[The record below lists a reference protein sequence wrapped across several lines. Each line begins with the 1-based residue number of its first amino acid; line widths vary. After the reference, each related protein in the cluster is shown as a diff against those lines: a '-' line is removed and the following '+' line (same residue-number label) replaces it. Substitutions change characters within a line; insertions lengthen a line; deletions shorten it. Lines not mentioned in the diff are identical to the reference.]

1 MTLKSLLA
9 GPAWAVLLCAVTAC
23 SPGGIKQ
30 SSGAPRPMTAATA
43 EGFDP
48 SGIVMVAARTKPKR
62 TPLAK
67 PVVPELTTRER
78 ALVPFFIQLK
88 ALRDGTHKEP
98 LTILQIGDSHT
109 AGDFLSGQ
117 MRKLFQ
123 DKFGG
128 SGRGFVPPGFPD
140 KYYKPDLIDVTETK
154 GWQRL
159 RSMDP
164 NSTERFGIPGVT
176 QRATVPG
183 QSMSMSSIEDQGFD
197 RGMVEVLG
205 PGQFTLTV
213 DNAPPRNFDLK
224 GDNPAGEWIEFDVPK
239 GSRTLRLDT
248 VGGSNMTLLS
258 WGIQRQ
264 TPGILYSN
272 LGNIGATASLI
283 GRWDPAIVQSEMQ
296 HLEPALILVA
306 FGTNEAFGN
315 PNDIAN
321 FSNDFLSSVNAL
333 AKAAPDAAVV
343 IIGPPDVNRRY
354 RRPAGVSGECTAR
367 PLQGAALVTAPQ
379 QAQPA
384 KPGKKARAPRTVWAP
399 PAELATIRLDE
410 QHVAESR
417 GWYFWDWNA
426 AMGGP
431 CSATRWAA
439 AENPLSQRDHVHQ
452 TVAGYQLTA
461 ERLFADLMKAYDHY
475 NAVETARKAAT
486 K

>member
-1 MTLKSLLA
+1 VRLKPPLSVSAWVVLA
-9 GPAWAVLLCAVTAC
+9 CAVAAC
-23 SPGGIKQ
+23 TPGGIKP
-30 SSGAPRPMTAATA
+30 SSGAPQPMGLQA
-43 EGFDP
+43 EGFDK
-48 SGIVMVAARTKPKR
+48 SGIVMIAARKPAKR
-62 TPLAK
+62 VPLAK
-67 PVVPELTTRER
+67 PAAPQLTERER
-78 ALVPFFIQLK
+78 ALVPFFTALK
-88 ALRDGTHKEP
+88 SLQDGTRKEP

-123 DKFGG
+123 DRFGG
-128 SGRGFVPPGFPD
+128 AGRGFVPPGFPD
-140 KYYKPDLIDVTETK
+140 KYYKPDLLDVTESK

-164 NSTERFGIPGVT
+164 NSTEKFGLAGVT
-176 QRATVPG
+176 QRASGPRQT
-183 QSMSMSSIEDQGFD
+183 MSMSSIEDQGFD

-205 PGQFTLTV
+205 GGQFTLTV
-213 DNAPPRNFDLK
+213 DNAPPRNFNLP
-224 GDNPAGEWIEFDVPK
+224 GGNPAGDWIEFDVPK

-248 VGGSNMTLLS
+248 LDGSNLTLLS

-264 TPGILYSN
+264 SPGILYSN
-272 LGNIGATASLI
+272 LGTIGATANLI

-321 FSNDFLSSVNAL
+321 FSSDFLGNVNTL
-333 AKAAPDAAVV
+333 AKAAPDAAIV

-354 RRPAGVSGECTAR
+354 RRPAGVGGECTAR
-367 PLQGAALVTAPQ
+367 PLQDAALVIGTQPA
-379 QAQPA
+379 APA

-399 PAELATIRLDE
+399 PPELATIRLDE

-417 GWYFWDWNA
+417 GWYFWDWEA

-431 CSATRWAA
+431 CSATRWAM
-439 AENPLSQRDHVHQ
+439 AESPLSQRDHVHQ
-452 TVAGYQLTA
+452 TIAGYQLTA
-461 ERLFADLMKAYDHY
+461 EHLFADLMKAYDHY
-475 NAVETARKAAT
+475 NAYEGQSKNRP
-486 K
+486 